1 MMPVFP
7 KFIRTMSRDRK
18 FDVQY
23 FCAVMLTAINVINDK
38 QFKQFVVEYIANYG
52 SVGNNMQDIAR
63 YDI

>member
-1 MMPVFP
+1 
-7 KFIRTMSRDRK
+7 MSRDRK